1 MTLQEGTYTWEY
13 GDTTQALWF
22 TASYNTVT
30 NQWTVD
36 MKKGSMD
43 LNALWWSNGDSN
55 ADGAIKLLSKDNS
68 LNMNGT
74 NIVWDGYDKISD
86 TGLTGKEHNGSS
98 LLTAGNTYTYSYSK
112 DQGVEIE
119 ALLAGGVTTL
129 GVRATSVNGTDGIK
143 AVDGQF
149 VFVPYDATPPTLT
162 VNIVDTSLN
171 DGDNNSLVTFEFSE
185 DVNGFTAGDVS
196 VSGGTLSDFTQVDGN
211 SYTAIFTANDAVET
225 TGSVS
230 VAADSYTDI
239 AGNNGGAGTDTV
251 TIDTLNPTLALDI
264 VDASLNDGDNSSL
277 VTFEFSEDV
286 AGFDNSDVSVS
297 GGTLSDFTQVDG
309 NSYTAIFTAD
319 DAVETTGSVSVAADS
334 YTDIAGN
341 NGGAGTDTVTID
353 TLNPT
358 LALDIV
364 DASLNDG
371 DNSSLV
377 TFEFSEDVAGFDNS
391 DVNVSGGT
399 LSDFTQVD
407 GNSYTA
413 IFTADDAVETTG
425 SVSVAADSYTD
436 IAGNNGGA
444 GTDTVTIDTLN
455 PTLALD
461 IVDASL
467 NDGDNSSLVTFEF
480 SEDVAGFDNSD
491 VNVSGGTLSDFTLVD
506 GNSYTAIFTADD
518 AVETTGSVSVA
529 ADSYTDIAGNNGG
542 AGTDTVTIDT
552 LNPTLAL
559 DIVDA
564 SLNDGDNSSLVTF
577 EFSEDVAGFDNSDV
591 NVSGGTL
598 SDFTQ
603 VDGNSYTAIFTAD
616 DAVETTG
623 SVSVAADSYTDIAGN
638 NGGAGTD
645 TVTIDTLN
653 PTLALDI
660 VDASL
665 NDGDNSSLVTF
676 EFSEDVAGFDNSDVN
691 VSGGTLSD
699 FTQVDG
705 NSYTAIFTADDAV
718 ETTGSV
724 SVAADSYTDI
734 AGNNGGAGTDTV
746 TIDTLNPTVGINFAS
761 QLLTGQNFSTTVTF
775 QFSEAVSGFAA
786 SDVTLTNGVLSN
798 FTGSGSSYTATFIAT
813 NFQSPTGT
821 VAVSNDYFDTLGN
834 QGVANSANIAMTV
847 GGGPDPNDGPSGGSI
862 VIGSGTAGAD
872 SITGSTGNDNLSGLD
887 GADTINGGDGND
899 IISGGNGYDII
910 RGGTGNDTISGIG
923 GFDLIYGGSGNDS
936 LTGNNGNDTIVG
948 GFGNDSLAG
957 SGGNDTFQFLSIYDQ
972 QDVITDFGIDA
983 NTIVFDITGAS
994 AFTSL
999 GSVSL
1004 GTTNYTDALAAGYLI
1019 YSGGVLSY
1027 DADGSAGSTFTP
1039 LAIVSLTGTLTPTLS
1054 NTNVLFQNL

>member
-43 LNALWWSNGDSN
+43 LNAFWWSNGDSN
-55 ADGAIKLLSKDNS
+55 ADGNIVLSKADNS

-74 NIVWDGYDKISD
+74 GIVWDGYDKISD
-86 TGLTGKEHNGSS
+86 TGLTGTEHNGSS

-119 ALLAGGVTTL
+119 SLLAQGVVTL
-129 GVRATSVNGTDGIK
+129 GVRATSVNGTGGIK

-149 VFVPYDATPPTLT
+149 VFVPYDNTPPTVT
-162 VNIVDTSLN
+162 V
-171 DGDNNSLVTFEFSE
+171 
-185 DVNGFTAGDVS
+185 
-196 VSGGTLSDFTQVDGN
+196 
-211 SYTAIFTANDAVET
+211 
-225 TGSVS
+225 
-230 VAADSYTDI
+230 
-239 AGNNGGAGTDTV
+239 
-251 TIDTLNPTLALDI
+251 DI
-264 VDASLNDGDNSSL
+264 VNASLNDGTNSSL
-277 VTFEFSEDV
+277 VS
-286 AGFDNSDVSVS
+286 
-297 GGTLSDFTQVDG
+297 
-309 NSYTAIFTAD
+309 
-319 DAVETTGSVSVAADS
+319 
-334 YTDIAGN
+334 
-341 NGGAGTDTVTID
+341 
-353 TLNPT
+353 
-358 LALDIV
+358 
-364 DASLNDG
+364 
-371 DNSSLV
+371 
-377 TFEFSEDVAGFDNS
+377 FEFSEDVAGFDNS

-467 NDGDNSSLVTFEF
+467 NDGDNSSLVSFEF
-480 SEDVAGFDNSD
+480 SEDV
-491 VNVSGGTLSDFTLVD
+491 T
-506 GNSYTAIFTADD
+506 
-518 AVETTGSVSVA
+518 
-529 ADSYTDIAGNNGG
+529 
-542 AGTDTVTIDT
+542 
-552 LNPTLAL
+552 
-559 DIVDA
+559 
-564 SLNDGDNSSLVTF
+564 
-577 EFSEDVAGFDNSDV
+577 GFDNSDV

-676 EFSEDVAGFDNSDVN
+676 EFSEDVTGFDNSDVNVSGGTLSDFTQVDGNSYTATFTADDAVETIGSVSVAADSYSDVAGNTGSAGSDTVTIDTLNPTLALDIVDASLNDGDNSSLVSFEFSEDVAGFDNSDVN

-718 ETTGSV
+718 ETIGSV

-734 AGNNGGAGTDTV
+734 AGNNGGAGTDTVTIDTLNPTLALDIVNASLNDGTNSSLVSFEFSEDVAGFDNSDVNVSGGTLSDFTQVDGSSYQATFTADDAVETTGSVSVAAASYTDVAGKDGGAGSDTV

-798 FTGSGSSYTATFIAT
+798 FTGSGSSYTATFTAT
-813 NFQSPTGT
+813 NFQSATGT

-847 GGGPDPNDGPSGGSI
+847 GGGPDPNDGPSGGDS
-862 VIGSGTAGAD
+862 VIGSGTIGAD
-872 SITGSTGNDNLSGLD
+872 SITGSTGDDDLSGID
-887 GADTINGGDGND
+887 GTDTINGGDGND
-899 IISGGNGYDII
+899 IIDGGNGYDTI

-923 GFDLIYGGSGNDS
+923 GFDLIYGGSGNDIIN
-936 LTGNNGNDTIVG
+936 GGNGNDTIVG

-957 SGGNDTFQFLSIYDQ
+957 SGGNDTFQFLSIYDR
-972 QDVITDFGIDA
+972 QDVITNFSAISGDTD
-983 NTIVFDITGAS
+983 TIVFNTTGAS

-1004 GTTNYTDALAAGYLI
+1004 GTTNYTDALAAGYLT

-1027 DADGSAGSTFTP
+1027 DADGSAGSTFSP
-1039 LAIVSLTGTLTPTLS
+1039 LAIVTLTGSPTLS

>member
-1 MTLQEGTYTWEY
+1 MALQEGTYIWEY

-43 LNALWWSNGDSN
+43 LNAFWWSNGDSN
-55 ADGAIKLLSKDNS
+55 ADGTIRLLSKDNS

-74 NIVWDGYDKISD
+74 GIVWDGYDKISD
-86 TGLTGKEHNGSS
+86 TGLTGTEHNGSN

-119 ALLAGGVTTL
+119 SLLAQGVVTL

-149 VFVPYDATPPTLT
+149 VFVPYDNTPPTVT
-162 VNIVDTSLN
+162 VDIVDTSLN

-185 DVNGFTAGDVS
+185 TVNGFTAG
-196 VSGGTLSDFTQVDGN
+196 
-211 SYTAIFTANDAVET
+211 
-225 TGSVS
+225 
-230 VAADSYTDI
+230 
-239 AGNNGGAGTDTV
+239 
-251 TIDTLNPTLALDI
+251 
-264 VDASLNDGDNSSL
+264 
-277 VTFEFSEDV
+277 
-286 AGFDNSDVSVS
+286 DVSVS

-371 DNSSLV
+371 DNNSLV
-377 TFEFSEDVAGFDNS
+377 TFEFSEDVTGFDDS
-391 DVNVSGGT
+391 DVSVSGGT
-399 LSDFTQVD
+399 LSDFSGS

-425 SVSVAADSYTD
+425 SVSVAAASYSD
-436 IAGNNGGA
+436 VAGNNGGA
-444 GTDTVTIDTLN
+444 GTDTVTIDTK
-455 PTLALD
+455 
-461 IVDASL
+461 
-467 NDGDNSSLVTFEF
+467 
-480 SEDVAGFDNSD
+480 
-491 VNVSGGTLSDFTLVD
+491 
-506 GNSYTAIFTADD
+506 
-518 AVETTGSVSVA
+518 
-529 ADSYTDIAGNNGG
+529 
-542 AGTDTVTIDT
+542 
-552 LNPTLAL
+552 
-559 DIVDA
+559 
-564 SLNDGDNSSLVTF
+564 
-577 EFSEDVAGFDNSDV
+577 
-591 NVSGGTL
+591 
-598 SDFTQ
+598 
-603 VDGNSYTAIFTAD
+603 
-616 DAVETTG
+616 
-623 SVSVAADSYTDIAGN
+623 
-638 NGGAGTD
+638 
-645 TVTIDTLN
+645 
-653 PTLALDI
+653 
-660 VDASL
+660 
-665 NDGDNSSLVTF
+665 
-676 EFSEDVAGFDNSDVN
+676 
-691 VSGGTLSD
+691 
-699 FTQVDG
+699 
-705 NSYTAIFTADDAV
+705 
-718 ETTGSV
+718 
-724 SVAADSYTDI
+724 
-734 AGNNGGAGTDTV
+734 
-746 TIDTLNPTVGINFAS
+746 NPTVGINFAS
-761 QLLTGQNFSTTVTF
+761 QPLTGQNFSTTITF
-775 QFSEAVSGFAA
+775 QFSEAVSGFTA
-786 SDVTLTNGVLSN
+786 SDVTLTKGVLSN
-798 FTGSGSSYTATFIAT
+798 FTSVNGDTYTATFTAT
-813 NFQSPTGT
+813 DFQSPTGT

-847 GGGPDPNDGPSGGSI
+847 GGGPDPNDGPSGGDS
-862 VIGSGTAGAD
+862 VIGSGTIGAD
-872 SITGSTGNDNLSGLD
+872 SITGSTGDDNLSGLD
-887 GADTINGGDGND
+887 GNDTINGGDGND
-899 IISGGNGYDII
+899 TINGGTGADIIS
-910 RGGTGNDTISGIG
+910 GGTGNDNIIGLG
-923 GFDLIYGGSGNDS
+923 GFDLIYGGSGND
-936 LTGNNGNDTIVG
+936 TINGSNGIDTIVG
-948 GFGNDSLAG
+948 GFGNDSLT
-957 SGGNDTFQFLSIYDQ
+957 GGGGDTFRFLSIYDQ

>member
-1 MTLQEGTYTWEY
+1 MALQEGTYTWEY

-43 LNALWWSNGDSN
+43 LNAFWWSNGDSN
-55 ADGAIKLLSKDNS
+55 ADGTIKLLSKDNS

-74 NIVWDGYDKISD
+74 GIVWDGYDKISD
-86 TGLTGKEHNGSS
+86 TGLTGTEHNGSN
-98 LLTAGNTYTYSYSK
+98 LLTAGNTYTYSYSR

-119 ALLAGGVTTL
+119 SLLAQGVVTL
-129 GVRATSVNGTDGIK
+129 GVRATSVNGTGSIK

-149 VFVPYDATPPTLT
+149 VFVPYDNTPPTVT
-162 VNIVDTSLN
+162 VDIVNASLN
-171 DGDNNSLVTFEFSE
+171 DGTNSSLVNFEFSE
-185 DVNGFTAGDVS
+185 TVNGFTAGDVS

-211 SYTAIFTANDAVET
+211 SYTAIFTA
-225 TGSVS
+225 
-230 VAADSYTDI
+230 
-239 AGNNGGAGTDTV
+239 
-251 TIDTLNPTLALDI
+251 
-264 VDASLNDGDNSSL
+264 
-277 VTFEFSEDV
+277 
-286 AGFDNSDVSVS
+286 
-297 GGTLSDFTQVDG
+297 
-309 NSYTAIFTAD
+309 D
-319 DAVETTGSVSVAADS
+319 DAVETIGSVSVAADS

-425 SVSVAADSYTD
+425 SVSVAAASYTD
-436 IAGNNGGA
+436 VAGNTGGA
-444 GTDTVTIDTLN
+444 GTDTVTIDTK
-455 PTLALD
+455 
-461 IVDASL
+461 
-467 NDGDNSSLVTFEF
+467 
-480 SEDVAGFDNSD
+480 
-491 VNVSGGTLSDFTLVD
+491 
-506 GNSYTAIFTADD
+506 
-518 AVETTGSVSVA
+518 
-529 ADSYTDIAGNNGG
+529 
-542 AGTDTVTIDT
+542 
-552 LNPTLAL
+552 
-559 DIVDA
+559 
-564 SLNDGDNSSLVTF
+564 
-577 EFSEDVAGFDNSDV
+577 
-591 NVSGGTL
+591 
-598 SDFTQ
+598 
-603 VDGNSYTAIFTAD
+603 
-616 DAVETTG
+616 
-623 SVSVAADSYTDIAGN
+623 
-638 NGGAGTD
+638 
-645 TVTIDTLN
+645 
-653 PTLALDI
+653 
-660 VDASL
+660 
-665 NDGDNSSLVTF
+665 
-676 EFSEDVAGFDNSDVN
+676 
-691 VSGGTLSD
+691 
-699 FTQVDG
+699 
-705 NSYTAIFTADDAV
+705 
-718 ETTGSV
+718 
-724 SVAADSYTDI
+724 
-734 AGNNGGAGTDTV
+734 
-746 TIDTLNPTVGINFAS
+746 NPTVGINFAS
-761 QLLTGQNFSTTVTF
+761 QPLTSQNFSTTITF

-813 NFQSPTGT
+813 NFQSATGT

-847 GGGPDPNDGPSGGSI
+847 GGGPDPNDGPSGGDS
-862 VIGSGTAGAD
+862 VIGSGTIGAD
-872 SITGSTGNDNLSGLD
+872 SITGSTGNDTINGGD

-923 GFDLIYGGSGNDS
+923 GFDLIYGGSGNDIIN
-936 LTGNNGNDTIVG
+936 GGNGNDTIVG

>member
-1 MTLQEGTYTWEY
+1 MTLQEGTYIWEY

-55 ADGAIKLLSKDNS
+55 ADGTIKLLSKDNS

-74 NIVWDGYDKISD
+74 GIVWDGYDKISD
-86 TGLTGKEHNGSS
+86 TGLTGTEHNGSN
-98 LLTAGNTYTYSYSK
+98 LLTAGNTYTYSYSR

-119 ALLAGGVTTL
+119 SLLAQGVVTL
-129 GVRATSVNGTDGIK
+129 GVRATSVNGTGSIK

-149 VFVPYDATPPTLT
+149 VFVPYDNTPPTVT
-162 VNIVDTSLN
+162 VDIVNASLN
-171 DGDNNSLVTFEFSE
+171 DGTNSSLVNFEFSE
-185 DVNGFTAGDVS
+185 TVNGFTAGDVS

-211 SYTAIFTANDAVET
+211 SYTAIFTATDAVET
-225 TGSVS
+225 
-230 VAADSYTDI
+230 I
-239 AGNNGGAGTDTV
+239 
-251 TIDTLNPTLALDI
+251 
-264 VDASLNDGDNSSL
+264 
-277 VTFEFSEDV
+277 
-286 AGFDNSDVSVS
+286 
-297 GGTLSDFTQVDG
+297 
-309 NSYTAIFTAD
+309 
-319 DAVETTGSVSVAADS
+319 GSVSVAADS

-425 SVSVAADSYTD
+425 SVSVAAASYTD
-436 IAGNNGGA
+436 VAGKDGGA
-444 GTDTVTIDTLN
+444 G
-455 PTLALD
+455 
-461 IVDASL
+461 S
-467 NDGDNSSLVTFEF
+467 
-480 SEDVAGFDNSD
+480 
-491 VNVSGGTLSDFTLVD
+491 
-506 GNSYTAIFTADD
+506 
-518 AVETTGSVSVA
+518 
-529 ADSYTDIAGNNGG
+529 
-542 AGTDTVTIDT
+542 
-552 LNPTLAL
+552 
-559 DIVDA
+559 
-564 SLNDGDNSSLVTF
+564 
-577 EFSEDVAGFDNSDV
+577 
-591 NVSGGTL
+591 
-598 SDFTQ
+598 
-603 VDGNSYTAIFTAD
+603 
-616 DAVETTG
+616 
-623 SVSVAADSYTDIAGN
+623 
-638 NGGAGTD
+638 
-645 TVTIDTLN
+645 
-653 PTLALDI
+653 
-660 VDASL
+660 
-665 NDGDNSSLVTF
+665 
-676 EFSEDVAGFDNSDVN
+676 
-691 VSGGTLSD
+691 
-699 FTQVDG
+699 
-705 NSYTAIFTADDAV
+705 
-718 ETTGSV
+718 
-724 SVAADSYTDI
+724 
-734 AGNNGGAGTDTV
+734 DTV

-813 NFQSPTGT
+813 NFQSATGT

-847 GGGPDPNDGPSGGSI
+847 GGGPDPNDGPSGGDS
-862 VIGSGTAGAD
+862 VIGSGTIGAD
-872 SITGSTGNDNLSGLD
+872 SITGSTGNDTINGGD

-1027 DADGSAGSTFTP
+1027 DANGSAGSTFTP